1 MLDISW
7 AELLVIVVV
16 AVFVFGPQDIPK
28 IMHTLGRIVRR
39 LQYVRFAMSKQ
50 FEDFLVEND
59 LEDLRRGVNFEA
71 PETDEK
77 TADEKFSDEN
87 HDDRRSGTK

>member
-7 AELLVIVVV
+7 AELLVVAVV

-28 IMHTLGRIVRR
+28 IMYGLGRVMRR
-39 LQYVRFAMSKQ
+39 VQYIRFALSKQ
-50 FEDFLVEND
+50 FDDFMAEND

-77 TADEKFSDEN
+77 KADDLE
-87 HDDRRSGTK
+87 HDDRRNGTK

>member
-16 AVFVFGPQDIPK
+16 AVLVIGPQDIPK
-28 IMHTLGRIVRR
+28 IMYTLGRVVRR
-39 LQYVRFAMSKQ
+39 FQYVRFALSKQ
-50 FEDFLVEND
+50 FEDFLKEHD
-59 LEDLRRGVNFEA
+59 LEELRRGVNFEA

-77 TADEKFSDEN
+77 TADIRHIES
-87 HDDRRSGTK
+87 HDGQHKPD

>member
-28 IMHTLGRIVRR
+28 IMYTLGRIMRR
-39 LQYVRFAMSKQ
+39 VQYVRFALSKQ
-50 FEDFLVEND
+50 FEDFLIEND
-59 LEDLRRGVNFEA
+59 LEELRRGVNFEA

-77 TADEKFSDEN
+77 TVDEADASD
-87 HDDRRSGTK
+87 HDKNRKRSG

>member
-1 MLDISW
+1 MSW
-7 AELLVIVVV
+7 AELLVIVIV
-16 AVFVFGPQDIPK
+16 ALFVFGPQDIPK
-28 IMHTLGRIVRR
+28 IMYTLGRVVRR
-39 LQYVRFAMSKQ
+39 LQYVRFALSKQ

-77 TADEKFSDEN
+77 TADEKFSDEH